1 MKSNARSQCCSISQ
15 VGCPSGI
22 NKGPLASEIFPQRQE
37 SSCGVYFVFLL
48 CDVLIC
54 IIDDSWVGLGGV
66 LLDGAIRGV
75 AEGHRHPVEQSLASN
90 QLGC

>member
-1 MKSNARSQCCSISQ
+1 MSNHDVVQSHRSVEHQGSTEGLQHQKSS
-15 VGCPSGI
+15 P
-22 NKGPLASEIFPQRQE
+22 
-37 SSCGVYFVFLL
+37 CGNSLLVVFTLSFLL